1 MLISEATNR
10 PSGVGWGNV
19 HVPRRAAPAD
29 HRIRVVHVINSLE
42 YGGAESMLCN
52 LLLRSDR
59 KRFDSSVVSLIDD
72 LTVAEPIIGAGI
84 PVVTM
89 GMMPGL
95 PDPRGLWRL
104 ARHLRRIKPDVIQT
118 WMDHSNLIA
127 GVAALA
133 APNARVIW
141 GIHHSH
147 HVPGVAKR
155 STLMTVSACA
165 RLSKWLPSKIVCCS
179 EQSRRNYER
188 DGFDRTRMLVIPNG
202 FDMDAFRP
210 DADAREAI
218 RRELRVPAD
227 AALVGLVARFDP
239 LKDHATFL
247 RAAAHLV
254 RTQPDTHFLMC
265 GHNVDRDNLE
275 LVAQI
280 EAVGLRDRCHLLGA
294 RRDVARIHASLDVA
308 TSSSISE
315 AFPLVVG
322 EAMACGTPCV
332 VTDVGDS
339 ALVVGPT
346 GRVVPPKDPAA
357 LAAAWGEM
365 LALGPAGRT
374 TLGLAARQ
382 RVRER
387 FDLRAV
393 TRRYEA
399 LYEQLAPRRPA
410 LKAVSAPRRDKPPAS
425 IVLRGRQVDPRGSVP
440 RPPRVLMVVE
450 SSSGG
455 TGRHVVD
462 LCRGL
467 VARGCEVH
475 LLYSTG
481 RTDRLFLEGLCSLPN
496 VRCTPLP
503 MRTSIHPSDLV
514 TVLETRRYLH
524 LHGPFDAIHGHSSKG
539 GAIAR
544 LAALGLDV
552 PAFYTLH
559 GFIIMDPGLA
569 RWKRAFYL
577 LVELALSLRTRRVI
591 AVSPE
596 ERRAAVRMG
605 LGKSRVALV
614 PNGVDAGELTP
625 RAHARRAIGVGDDEL
640 AIGFVGRFV
649 SQKAPQVTV
658 RAMGRVA
665 AAAPHARLAL
675 VGAGPLEEPMR
686 RLAVELGI
694 ADRILWLGERDART
708 VMAGFDVFAI
718 SSCKEGLPYVVLEA
732 MSAGLPVVATDT
744 AGVESMVEPGVNG
757 TVVKSGDADAFAE
770 ALVDLAR
777 DPQKLGR
784 YGRASLDKVRLFT
797 TDEMVE
803 KTLAV
808 YVWVPQPQTRIGRSA
823 AHRDLSE
830 EMDEMQLAGVP

>member
-1 MLISEATNR
+1 MLISEATCR
-10 PSGVGWGNV
+10 PGGVGWGNF
-19 HVPRRAAPAD
+19 HVARRSAPAD
-29 HRIRVVHVINSLE
+29 RRIHVVHVINSFE
-42 YGGAESMLCN
+42 YGGAEAMLCN
-52 LLLRSDR
+52 LLLHSDR
-59 KRFDSSVVSLIDD
+59 ERFKSSVVALIDD
-72 LTVAEPIIGAGI
+72 LTVAEPILRAGI

-89 GMMPGL
+89 GMKPGL

-104 ARHLRRIKPDVIQT
+104 ARHLRRINPDVIQT

-127 GVAALA
+127 GLAAFA
-133 APNARVIW
+133 APNAKVVW

-165 RLSKWLPSKIVCCS
+165 RLSKWLPAKIVCCS
-179 EQSRRNYER
+179 KQSRRNYER
-188 DGFDRTRMLVIPNG
+188 QGFDASRMLVIPNG

-210 DADAREAI
+210 DADAREDI
-218 RRELRVPAD
+218 RRELGVPSE
-227 AALVGLVARFDP
+227 AAVVGLVARFDP

-247 RAAAHLV
+247 RAAALLA
-254 RTQPDTHFLMC
+254 RSRPDTHFLMC
-265 GHNVDRDNLE
+265 GHQVDRNNAE

-280 EAVGLRDRCHLLGA
+280 EALGLRDRCHLLGP
-294 RRDVARIHASLDVA
+294 RRDVARIHAALDVA

-332 VTDVGDS
+332 VTNVGDS

-357 LAAAWGEM
+357 LAAAWAEM
-365 LALGPAGRT
+365 LNMGPAGRT

-382 RVRER
+382 RIRER

-393 TRRYEA
+393 TSRYEA
-399 LYEQLAPRRPA
+399 LYEQVAQRPSPN
-410 LKAVSAPRRDKPPAS
+410 AVSAPRRDKPPAS
-425 IVLRGRQVDPRGSVP
+425 IALRGRQVGTHGPTG

-475 LLYSTG
+475 LLYSDG

-496 VRCTPLP
+496 VRCKPLP

-524 LHGPFDAIHGHSSKG
+524 LQGPFDAIHGHSSKG

-552 PAFYTLH
+552 PVFYTLH
-559 GFIIMDPGLA
+559 GFIIMDPDLA

-577 LVELALSLRTRRVI
+577 LVELALSLCTRRII

-614 PNGVDAGELTP
+614 PNGVAAGELTP

-640 AIGFVGRFV
+640 LIGFVGRFV
-649 SQKAPQVTV
+649 SQKAPQVIL
-658 RAMGRVA
+658 RAMARVT
-665 AAAPHARLAL
+665 AAAPEARLAL

-686 RLAVELGI
+686 RLAVELGV

-744 AGVESMVEPGVNG
+744 AGVESMVQPGVNG
-757 TVVKSGDADAFAE
+757 TVVKCGDAEGFADALIE
-770 ALVDLAR
+770 LAR
-777 DPQKLGR
+777 DPQRLAR
-784 YGRASLDKVRLFT
+784 YGCASLDKVRGFS
-797 TDEMVE
+797 TDEMID

-808 YVWVPQPQTRIGRSA
+808 YAGWAEQEPRISRSA
-823 AHRDLSE
+823 AARDLSE
-830 EMDEMQLAGVP
+830 ELEEIELAGVS